1 MRPLNLDNRPCSPI
15 SSNCV
20 IWQGPDIPCIK
31 LCTGDTV
38 SDVIFK
44 LGTELCT
51 IMDQL
56 KVSNYDLSC
65 LNLTACPPEDFQAL
79 IQLLIN
85 KICELNGIPAD
96 EAKASGCPDC
106 VVSVAPCLIENGQ
119 TTMQLIDY
127 VQLIATKLCAIIS
140 EIESINDQISVINT
154 TLVDLQF
161 QIDNLP
167 TYTLPSFT
175 VDCILSGNQPLDVIV
190 QTLMND
196 NTLGY
201 CALIGSTGTPADIN
215 AAVLSQCIT
224 DIDQPLAALP
234 AVNTFSAYYSGSW
247 VNAVTLGAEPTVANA
262 INNIWIAV
270 CDMYNYLSNL
280 TSSTTVVAAGEG
292 ITVTSATVGSTTTY
306 TINNIGLDY
315 FVAQVIIGGSP
326 ISGNTAPATIPNV
339 VNAPGKTVAKGGN
352 NYPVGQRVQDV
363 LQYNFMDSNGTVVNI
378 ASATY
383 GGGTEFVG
391 SSTPASAAPASTF
404 LTVDN
409 FTGVFEITK
418 KGEYLVTMSTYLK
431 ANGDNTAYWKT
442 TGTDGR
448 FDIGICSGST
458 NSGDIFTGA
467 SKSIVANMDSNIILT
482 AQCVIQLNV
491 GAEVIFRMLN
501 LTGEDYAGGAYNG
514 SDTIRVGF
522 VKLRDL

>member
-1 MRPLNLDNRPCSPI
+1 MKPLNLDNRPCSPI

-96 EAKASGCPDC
+96 EAKAAGCPDC
-106 VVSVAPCLIENGQ
+106 VVSVVPCLIENGQ

-270 CDMYNYLSNL
+270 CDMYNYLSDL
-280 TSSTTVVAAGEG
+280 TSSSTVVASGEG
-292 ITVTSATVGSTTTY
+292 ITVTSATVGTTTTY
-306 TINNIGLDY
+306 TVTNDYLESFIANVTINSNY
-315 FVAQVIIGGSP
+315 APGS
-326 ISGNTAPATIPNV
+326 GVIPNV
-339 VNAPGKTVAKGGN
+339 
-352 NYPVGQRVQDV
+352 
-363 LQYNFMDSNGTVVNI
+363 
-378 ASATY
+378 
-383 GGGTEFVG
+383 
-391 SSTPASAAPASTF
+391 TPAS
-404 LTVDN
+404 VN
-409 FTGVFEITK
+409 GVQE
-418 KGEYLVTMSTYLK
+418 G
-431 ANGDNTAYWKT
+431 
-442 TGTDGR
+442 
-448 FDIGICSGST
+448 
-458 NSGDIFTGA
+458 
-467 SKSIVANMDSNIILT
+467 
-482 AQCVIQLNV
+482 Q
-491 GAEVIFRMLN
+491 VIFRYTSVASNGQLVNAGTGTFVPNASLPPISFGSFDNTTGLFTITDPGMYLIKATIHLKPDNGSTVYWSGTGSTVGDIGSFLIGIHPNNNTDTFVASGQALIPSVDRNVELSTSKVITATNPTTLRVKVLN
-501 LTGEDYAGGAYNG
+501 TTNRDYDGTSYAGAD
-514 SDTIRVGF
+514 SISFSIT
-522 VKLRDL
+522 KLRSGLTITNL